1 MSARSAIP
9 DAIAEEA
16 ALWVVRLSAGDAAE
30 RAAAQAG
37 LDAWMRQSPAHE
49 AAVSHLRQVVDSM
62 QGLRGE
68 DVAAAGAARAGFE
81 AAFVHAGRKRARRL
95 LLSAG
100 AFLLAATVAWTA
112 LQGDSLPYLMADA
125 RSATGEWRSQVL
137 EDGTQVTLASNSAIN
152 LRFDTRRREL
162 ELVRGEV
169 LVNVAKDASRPFVV
183 STPEARL
190 TALGTRYVV
199 ERREGVTILTVIESR
214 VRVETAGGGE
224 GARAAAPGGA
234 AATPA
239 LVVEAGQR
247 VVIARSGAGKVETID
262 PREIADAWKHHH
274 LVVRDRPLTDVLDE
288 LGRYRP
294 GRIFYDRAA
303 LAGVR
308 MVVVLPLDDT
318 DRALRLLQESVP
330 GLTLTS
336 LTPYLVWVGRGAPVA
351 AR

>member
-37 LDAWMRQSPAHE
+37 LEAWMRQSPAHE
-49 AAVSHLRQVVDSM
+49 AAVNHLRQVVDSM
-62 QGLRGE
+62 HGLRGE
-68 DVAAAGAARAGFE
+68 DAASAGAARAGFE

-95 LLSAG
+95 LLSVG

-152 LRFDTRRREL
+152 LRFDARRREL

-214 VRVETAGGGE
+214 VRVETTGGGE
-224 GARAAAPGGA
+224 GARA

-247 VVIARSGAGKVETID
+247 VVIARSGVGKVETID

-336 LTPYLVWVGRGAPVA
+336 LTPYLVWVGRSAPVA

>member
-1 MSARSAIP
+1 MSARASIP

-49 AAVSHLRQVVDSM
+49 AAVNHLRQVVDSM

-68 DVAAAGAARAGFE
+68 DAASAGAARAGFE
-81 AAFVHAGRKRARRL
+81 AAFVHAGKKRARRL

-152 LRFDTRRREL
+152 LRFDARRREL

-199 ERREGVTILTVIESR
+199 ERREDVTILTVIESR

-224 GARAAAPGGA
+224 GARA

-262 PREIADAWKHHH
+262 PRKTADAWKHHH

-318 DRALRLLQESVP
+318 DQALRLLQESVP
-330 GLTLTS
+330 GLTLTF
-336 LTPYLVWVGRGAPVA
+336 LTPYLVWVGRSAPVA